1 MQPDTLSSRIEKYR
15 AWFARYMATG
25 VAIAPEAMVACDALF
40 AEFVKDARDL
50 EARLDAPPLPLA
62 RVVAEL
68 DAETR
73 ATEAMTASMARTKLR
88 LVDMR
93 AAQDRAA
100 RLAADEAAVLD
111 GVRAGKVALF
121 PPRDRR
127 FGDVS
132 VETALGVIG
141 DMLRDAPK
149 SRFDDAPTFDNE
161 GDCA

>member
-1 MQPDTLSSRIEKYR
+1 MRARID
-15 AWFARYMATG
+15 ATG
-25 VAIAPEAMVACDALF
+25 
-40 AEFVKDARDL
+40 
-50 EARLDAPPLPLA
+50 LPLD